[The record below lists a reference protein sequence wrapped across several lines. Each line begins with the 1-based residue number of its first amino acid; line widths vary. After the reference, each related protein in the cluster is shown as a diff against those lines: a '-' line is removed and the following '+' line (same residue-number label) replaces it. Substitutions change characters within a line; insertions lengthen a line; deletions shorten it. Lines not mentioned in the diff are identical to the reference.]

1 MGVLVVGCCLG
12 FPAIISG
19 VIDPYL
25 LSIRPYFIVVN
36 AGFQYLDTLVMLAL
50 MAIILLFLVL
60 GAFLGSKAGK
70 TIQPYMGGRA
80 VDTEGRFLGSLGV
93 YKEAKTSNYYL
104 EEYCG
109 EKTLLKPSWILSTI
123 LIVIMLVLGFMG
135 VMLWI

>member
-1 MGVLVVGCCLG
+1 MH
-12 FPAIISG
+12 
-19 VIDPYL
+19 
-25 LSIRPYFIVVN
+25 
-36 AGFQYLDTLVMLAL
+36 AL

-70 TIQPYMGGRA
+70 TIPPYMGGRA

-109 EKTLLKPSWILSTI
+109 EKTLLRP
-123 LIVIMLVLGFMG
+123 MG
-135 VMLWI
+135 DLRDSDHRDACSVSCGCGINPCPDLRRTPFRMTEYSVRGS